1 MIQIMDAPTFVEI
14 LPMQQGTSIMM
25 KPNVSV
31 KQIISEMILVKH
43 VTIIVQATAL
53 VQPIMNGIQRN
64 FNAK

>member
-1 MIQIMDAPTFVEI
+1 
-14 LPMQQGTSIMM
+14 MM